1 MPVRALQTF
10 APQRLTPFQE
20 LSHVQSALDAL
31 DEQMLD
37 SLCVLGP
44 KRMLIDQGPTTT
56 TWALSYVR
64 TISEKEIECSLMPKQ
79 TLRTQV
85 WRLETYPP
93 GTPATSEG
101 PDLETI
107 KAHVDQYCEHVT
119 FKDHYV
125 TVKDS
130 DEPKFET
137 RRRIGHYELT
147 ATTLKPHDELLSPL
161 RLFAVGH
168 PCTIPPEL
176 SIRPYTKEYVSTAKV
191 KGDDFVVIRMRL
203 GDDQPY
209 NFEASAQLGCAVH
222 GDVLVIARNA
232 LDRRVLVHL
241 GLEPEQPQPSR
252 LAKTLDAIL
261 FMTQADK
268 VNDTR
273 RVFNAQV
280 KEGLLGYVA
289 GDLDYEHPEQS
300 TPDRIVEADCN
311 GLQLLP
317 KLLFSLD
324 MLDDIDSGAFEQWMK
339 EHAAAH
345 PMQ

>member
-1 MPVRALQTF
+1 M
-10 APQRLTPFQE
+10 
-20 LSHVQSALDAL
+20 QSALDAL
-31 DEQMLD
+31 NEQVLD

-56 TWALSYVR
+56 SWALSYVS

-79 TLRTQV
+79 TFRTQV

-93 GTPATSEG
+93 GTPANSEG
-101 PDLETI
+101 PPDLDTI
-107 KAHVDQYCEHVT
+107 KAHVDQYCKNVIVE
-119 FKDHYV
+119 DHYV

-130 DEPKFET
+130 DESKFET

-147 ATTLKPHDELLSPL
+147 ATTLKPHDELESPL

-168 PCTIPPEL
+168 PCTVPPEL
-176 SIRPYTKEYVSTAKV
+176 SIRPYTPEHVWTAKV
-191 KGDDFVVIRMRL
+191 KGKDVVVIRMRL

-209 NFEASAQLGCAVH
+209 NFEASEQLGCEVH
-222 GDVLVIARNA
+222 GDVLVFPRNA

-241 GLEPEQPQPSR
+241 GLEPAQPQPSR

-289 GDLDYEHPEQS
+289 GDFDHEHPERS

-324 MLDDIDSGAFEQWMK
+324 MLDDIDSGAFEQWLK
-339 EHAAAH
+339 AHAAAH